1 MAGFVILQVVW
12 TVDEHIVREE
22 PFGTHL
28 TAQMEQVV
36 VRILRVVI
44 HTFLHFENMDREDA
58 GFTMSQAGIKGE
70 QDIAD
75 HHPALR

>member
-1 MAGFVILQVVW
+1 MARFVILQVVW

-36 VRILRVVI
+36 VRILRIVI
-44 HTFLHFENMDREDA
+44 HTFLHFENVDREDA
-58 GFTMSQAGIKGE
+58 CLAMSQAGIKGE
-70 QDIAD
+70 QYIAD
-75 HHPALR
+75 CHTAFR